1 MADLIE
7 NTDSKRSNRGWIV
20 ATALLAATN
29 VGQGLYILSLSARHE
44 QQATLAQT
52 RSVEL
57 ERATSS
63 LDSLQSELYVKLE
76 QVRKLGGDTTA
87 LAQAR
92 RTLEADLIEVR
103 QLRSADKRKIRA
115 LREKVEAYT
124 FLLNEKD
131 KEIVQLRSER
141 DRLYAYNKEL
151 KVNMVKQ
158 NDSLAKVVAKGQELA
173 GKVALASV
181 LRAEGLG
188 VTYLDR
194 NGNERE
200 DDVIRSRR
208 LDKFKITFYIA
219 DNKVAQV
226 GAKDVYLRALDAEG
240 APMTDAQGQGGTL
253 LSAEGIEMP
262 YTLRQ
267 TFIFDNQHP
276 RVTFISGTGKEYGA
290 GTYRFELWCEGYKI
304 GETRAVVR

>member
-1 MADLIE
+1 MLL
-7 NTDSKRSNRGWIV
+7 V
-20 ATALLAATN
+20 AAN
-29 VGQGLYILSLSARHE
+29 VAQGLYILSLSARHE
-44 QQATLAQT
+44 QQTALAQT

-57 ERATSS
+57 EKATSS

-92 RTLEADLIEVR
+92 RTLEADLTEVR
-103 QLRSADKRKIRA
+103 QLRTADKRKIRA

-141 DRLYAYNKEL
+141 DRLFAYNKEL

-226 GAKDVYLRALDAEG
+226 GAKDVYLRALDTEG
-240 APMTDAQGQGGTL
+240 APLTDAQGQGGTL

-276 RVTFISGTGKEYGA
+276 RVTFISGTGKDYVA